1 VEFQQFAV
9 EIEIAGLL
17 RKTVTRS
24 AHRARHI
31 AVAVRFPAVHNEF
44 IRCVRA

>member
-1 VEFQQFAV
+1 MQFQELAV
-9 EIEIAGLL
+9 EVEIADLL
-17 RKTVTRS
+17 RKTVARS